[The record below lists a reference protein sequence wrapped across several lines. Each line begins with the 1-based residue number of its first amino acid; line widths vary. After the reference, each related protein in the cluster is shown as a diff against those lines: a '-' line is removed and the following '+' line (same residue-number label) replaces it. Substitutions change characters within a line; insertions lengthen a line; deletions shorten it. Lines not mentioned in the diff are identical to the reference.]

1 MRLDKRGHRGDRW
14 AWFKKRV
21 PILRDQQGVSLVI
34 ALLILLLLT
43 ILGISAISTTTYE
56 TNIAGNERLY
66 NDAFYSAEAG
76 VDYFF
81 GTVPTYVSRVLN
93 NPSLTIPQ
101 MNSKT
106 EGLHLG
112 GSEFNILSIPST
124 DIRIVDLGPPIRVEF
139 KIISEGISP
148 NFPVAGRVRIEAVI
162 EGGSQEPP
170 QEYPGGST

>member
-1 MRLDKRGHRGDRW
+1 LEKKELQIDRW
-14 AWFKKRV
+14 ERFKNRIPV
-21 PILRDQQGVSLVI
+21 SGDQQGVSLVI

-43 ILGISAISTTTYE
+43 LLGISAISTTTYE

-66 NDAFYSAEAG
+66 SNAFYAGDAG

-81 GTVPTYVSRVLN
+81 GNIDTYVRMYLN
-93 NPSLTIPQ
+93 DPNAPIPQ
-101 MNSKT
+101 IGSKA
-106 EGLHLG
+106 EGLNLD
-112 GSEFNILSIPST
+112 GSEFNILSIPPT
-124 DIRIVDLGPPIRVEF
+124 DIRIINLGPPMRVEF

-148 NFPVAGRVRIEAVI
+148 NFPVAGKVRIEAVI